1 MKDDNAIKT
10 KSEDFA
16 VRIVGLYKYLVE
28 KKSEYVMSKQMLRS
42 GTSVGANISEALC
55 GISRKDFL
63 SKMYIAFKE
72 CNETKYWITLLYRTD
87 YISEKE
93 KNSIMN
99 DCEEMLRMLSS
110 ITKTTSGSINSKFLI
125 YNS

>member
-1 MKDDNAIKT
+1 MKDDNTIKT

-72 CNETKYWITLLYRTD
+72 CNETKYRITLLYRTD

-99 DCEEMLRMLSS
+99 DCEELLRMLSS
-110 ITKTTSGSINSKFLI
+110 ITKTTSAALIPNS
-125 YNS
+125 

>member
-1 MKDDNAIKT
+1 MKDENAIKT

-28 KKSEYVMSKQMLRS
+28 KKAEYVMSKQMLRS
-42 GTSVGANISEALC
+42 GTSVGANISEVLC

-72 CNETKYWITLLYRTD
+72 CNETKYWITLLYRAE

-93 KNSIMN
+93 KVSIMN
-99 DCEEMLRMLSS
+99 DCEELLRLLSS
-110 ITKTTSGSINSKFLI
+110 ITKTTSGSINS
-125 YNS
+125 

>member
-1 MKDDNAIKT
+1 MKDDNTIKT

-28 KKSEYVMSKQMLRS
+28 KKSEYVMSKQMLRG

-99 DCEEMLRMLSS
+99 DCEELLRMLSS
-110 ITKTTSGSINSKFLI
+110 ITKTTSAALIPNS
-125 YNS
+125 

>member
-16 VRIVGLYKYLVE
+16 VRIVGLYKYLVDN
-28 KKSEYVMSKQMLRS
+28 KNEYVMSKQMLRS
-42 GTSVGANISEALC
+42 GTSVGANINEALC

-72 CNETKYWITLLYRTD
+72 CNETKYWITLLYRTE

-93 KNSIMN
+93 KISIMN
-99 DCEEMLRMLSS
+99 DCEELLRIFSS
-110 ITKTTSGSINSKFLI
+110 ITKTTSGSINS
-125 YNS
+125 

>member
-28 KKSEYVMSKQMLRS
+28 KKAEYVMSKQMLRS

-72 CNETKYWITLLYRTD
+72 CNETKYWITLLYRTE

-93 KNSIMN
+93 KVSIMN
-99 DCEEMLRMLSS
+99 DCEELLRMLSS
-110 ITKTTSGSINSKFLI
+110 ITKTTSGSINSLFLI

>member
-99 DCEEMLRMLSS
+99 DCEELLRMLSS
-110 ITKTTSGSINSKFLI
+110 ITKTTSAALIPNS
-125 YNS
+125 

>member
-1 MKDDNAIKT
+1 MKDNNIIGT

-28 KKSEYVMSKQMLRS
+28 NKTEYVMSKQMLRS

-99 DCEEMLRMLSS
+99 DCEELLRMISS
-110 ITKTTSGSINSKFLI
+110 ITKTTSAALIPNS
-125 YNS
+125 

>member
-1 MKDDNAIKT
+1 MKDENAIKT

-28 KKSEYVMSKQMLRS
+28 KKAEYVMSKQMLRS
-42 GTSVGANISEALC
+42 GTSVGANISEVLC

-72 CNETKYWITLLYRTD
+72 CNETKYWITLLYRTE

-93 KNSIMN
+93 KVSIMN
-99 DCEEMLRMLSS
+99 DCEELLRLLNS
-110 ITKTTSGSINSKFLI
+110 ITKTTSGSINS
-125 YNS
+125 

>member
-1 MKDDNAIKT
+1 MKDDNTIKT

-28 KKSEYVMSKQMLRS
+28 KKSEYVMSKQMLRG

-99 DCEEMLRMLSS
+99 NCEELLRMLSS
-110 ITKTTSGSINSKFLI
+110 ITKTTSAALIPNS
-125 YNS
+125 

>member
-1 MKDDNAIKT
+1 MKDDNLIKV

-16 VRIVGLYKYLVE
+16 VRIVDLYKYLVSN
-28 KKSEYVMSKQMLRS
+28 KMEYVMSKQLLRS
-42 GTSVGANISEALC
+42 GTSIGANINEALC

-87 YISEKE
+87 YITEKE
-93 KNSIMN
+93 KSSIMS
-99 DCEEMLRMLSS
+99 DCEELLRMLSS
-110 ITKTTSGSINSKFLI
+110 ITKTTSSNLNS
-125 YNS
+125 

>member
-1 MKDDNAIKT
+1 MKDDNTIKT

-99 DCEEMLRMLSS
+99 DCEELLRMLSS
-110 ITKTTSGSINSKFLI
+110 ITKTTSAALI
-125 YNS
+125 PNL

>member
-28 KKSEYVMSKQMLRS
+28 KKAEYVMSKQMLRS

-72 CNETKYWITLLYRTD
+72 CNETKYWITLLYRTE
-87 YISEKE
+87 YISEKV
-93 KNSIMN
+93 SIMN
-99 DCEEMLRMLSS
+99 DCEELLRMLSS
-110 ITKTTSGSINSKFLI
+110 ITKTTSGSINS
-125 YNS
+125 

>member
-1 MKDDNAIKT
+1 MNDDNAIKT

-28 KKSEYVMSKQMLRS
+28 KKAEYVMSKQMLRS

-72 CNETKYWITLLYRTD
+72 CNETKYWITLLYRTE

-93 KNSIMN
+93 KVSIMN
-99 DCEEMLRMLSS
+99 DCEELLRMLSS
-110 ITKTTSGSINSKFLI
+110 ITKTTSGSINS
-125 YNS
+125 

>member
-1 MKDDNAIKT
+1 MKDDNLIKV

-16 VRIVGLYKYLVE
+16 VRIVDLYKYLVAN
-28 KKSEYVMSKQMLRS
+28 KMEYVMSKQLLRS
-42 GTSVGANISEALC
+42 GTSIGANINEALC

-87 YISEKE
+87 YIKEKE
-93 KNSIMN
+93 KSSIMS
-99 DCEEMLRMLSS
+99 DCEELLRMLSS
-110 ITKTTSGSINSKFLI
+110 ITKTTSSNLNS
-125 YNS
+125 

>member
-16 VRIVGLYKYLVE
+16 VRIVGLYKYLVDN
-28 KKSEYVMSKQMLRS
+28 KNEYVMSKQMLRS
-42 GTSVGANISEALC
+42 GTSVGANINEALC

-72 CNETKYWITLLYRTD
+72 CNETKYWITLLYRTE

-93 KNSIMN
+93 KISIMN
-99 DCEEMLRMLSS
+99 DCEELLRILSS
-110 ITKTTSGSINSKFLI
+110 ITKTTSGSINS
-125 YNS
+125 

>member
-1 MKDDNAIKT
+1 MKDENAIKT

-28 KKSEYVMSKQMLRS
+28 KKAEYVMSKQMLRS
-42 GTSVGANISEALC
+42 GTSVGANINEVLC

-72 CNETKYWITLLYRTD
+72 CNETKYWITLLYRTE

-93 KNSIMN
+93 KVSIMN
-99 DCEEMLRMLSS
+99 DCEELLRLLSS
-110 ITKTTSGSINSKFLI
+110 ITKTTSGSINS
-125 YNS
+125 